1 MMSKLDF
8 SNYKIQIALD
18 VNSDKLIFLK
28 AIREWDK
35 PTQSMLKNASAK
47 AMKAGE
53 QPLRCLICN
62 QPLLYVESITQGG
75 YLKHVEQTEEVSVIC
90 PLRQEF
96 ESHFNASDS
105 GSESLEHLHLK
116 YSAAAALEITEGVSQ
131 LKVETIID
139 RPEGYTGKYKYKI
152 PDVQFVYGNMKYA
165 LEVQL
170 SWQTPEAIQEREDY
184 YSKANC
190 QLIWLCHIDESRK
203 SLDIRFN
210 STSQALLSDINQELL
225 NEWKTGFK
233 IARVSPIRF
242 EIEWIGPSRK
252 VGSWEMVPSFREDY
266 LGLDELSISNM
277 NSDDSVWF
285 SPFES
290 AVGSVQEYLSQYY
303 SEKLD
308 SISRFSES
316 NNHRRDVDAS
326 KVAKRFLYRM
336 GCRNETS
343 IKLVESIYEYINKR
357 YLIHSINQLENILH
371 AIGRKAIENK
381 EFSVI
386 LCAVACCYGLVE
398 YRSGGSRDFMEMSQE
413 FNEMEDSDEI
423 VDLSD
428 NDLTSAIQLFPA
440 LANCVSLEN
449 DSFSVFDVISVENA
463 S

>member
-8 SNYKIQIALD
+8 SNYKIQIARD

-28 AIREWDK
+28 TIREWDK

-96 ESHFNASDS
+96 ESRFNASDS

-131 LKVETIID
+131 LKVETTID
-139 RPEGYTGKYKYKI
+139 RPEGYTGKYIYKI
-152 PDVQFVYGNMKYA
+152 PDVQFVYGDMKYA

-277 NSDDSVWF
+277 KSADSVWF
-285 SPFES
+285 SPFEP

-316 NNHRRDVDAS
+316 NKHRSDMDAS

-336 GCRNETS
+336 GCMNETS
-343 IKLVESIYEYINKR
+343 ISLVESIYEYINNR
-357 YLIHSINQLENILH
+357 YLIHSINHLEKVLVATGLKVTEH
-371 AIGRKAIENK
+371 K

-386 LCAVACCYGLVE
+386 LCAVTCCYGLVE
-398 YRSGGSRDFMEMSQE
+398 ERAEASKDYMNMSRDFNQMEESY
-413 FNEMEDSDEI
+413 EI
-423 VDLSD
+423 IALSD
-428 NDLTSAIQLFPA
+428 NHLLRAIQLFPA
-440 LANCVSLEN
+440 LATRVSVDNEC
-449 DSFSVFDVISVENA
+449 FDAFEVISAYNA
-463 S
+463 T